1 MPENAFCEMLDDDL
15 RDLFLNPEEFGEVVT
30 ISRGD
35 SVSQVRAMFDS
46 PSMQGQ
52 NLGSDASVISHQP
65 RIFFSVAELP
75 ENKVEKGDIVTLCA
89 KMHQHK
95 AGCYEVVDF
104 AEESDGMIVCH
115 LHEVF
120 HEGI

>member
-1 MPENAFCEMLDDDL
+1 MPNDAFCEMLDDDL
-15 RDLFLNPEEFGEVVT
+15 RDIFFNPEEFGEVVT

-35 SVSQVRAMFDS
+35 SAFQVRAMFDS

-52 NLGSDASVISHQP
+52 SLGTDAKVISHQP

-75 ENKVEKGDIVTLCA
+75 ENKVEKGDIVALSA

-115 LHEVF
+115 LHEVGC
-120 HEGI
+120 EL